1 MKHDDTPTTRRRF
14 LRNAG
19 AATLATGVMNLP
31 AVHAAGSDTLRL
43 GLIGCGGRGTG
54 AADNALK
61 ADPNV
66 KLVAMADV
74 FPDKLEKSAERLRKL
89 AGNRF
94 AVDDNHRF
102 IGFDANFPHPCP
114 SDPLRSS

>member
-1 MKHDDTPTTRRRF
+1 
-14 LRNAG
+14 
-19 AATLATGVMNLP
+19 
-31 AVHAAGSDTLRL
+31 
-43 GLIGCGGRGTG
+43 
-54 AADNALK
+54 
-61 ADPNV
+61 
-66 KLVAMADV
+66 V